1 LAGDER
7 TDVKRPWNTVGVR
20 IVSVG
25 LLVGGVVA
33 GVQLTHDRVD
43 RERGDASQLV
53 MQANEDEMQLLR
65 VRQNQ
70 VAAARAHQREAES
83 DAAVRAAVA
92 AKSSALKAKV
102 LEKKVIENKKKKA
115 APPKP
120 KNGTVP
126 YSGPIPSSCSEYK
139 GNRKTGC
146 ALMLNAGF
154 GIDQFPCLEKLWD
167 HESGWNHKAENKG
180 SGAYGIPQALPGS
193 KMGSSGPDW
202 RNNPATQIKWGL
214 GYVRGRYKS
223 PCGAWSH
230 FQSAGN
236 Y

>member
-1 LAGDER
+1 
-7 TDVKRPWNTVGVR
+7 VKRQWNAVGVR

-33 GVQLTHDRVD
+33 GVQLTHDRVE
-43 RERGDASQLV
+43 RERGAAAQV
-53 MQANEDEMQLLR
+53 AVRAGEDELQLLR
-65 VRQNQ
+65 ARQNQ
-70 VAAARAHQREAES
+70 IAAARAYQREAEG
-83 DAAVRAAVA
+83 DAAVRAATA
-92 AKSSALKAKV
+92 AESSAVRARQIEKKAK
-102 LEKKVIENKKKKA
+102 EKKA

-126 YSGPIPSSCSEYK
+126 FNGPIPSSCSEYS

-146 ALMLNAGF
+146 ALMLAAGF
-154 GIDQFPCLEKLWD
+154 GIDQFPCLEKLWS

-193 KMGSSGPDW
+193 KMGSIAPDW